1 MDLVR
6 LVYHSRRRYD
16 RDRPLADQVFDIV
29 AISVANN
36 QRDDITG
43 GMVHDAKW
51 FVQVLEGPEIGV
63 SQAFERILR
72 DPRHS
77 DVALVNMQ
85 PIGMR
90 RFGAWRMAEAGYD
103 LATAPLF
110 RHYCES
116 DRFDPQFMLSDRLI
130 EMVDALLRHAARVEA
145 PRPRASRTASTA
157 A

>member
-16 RDRPLADQVFDIV
+16 RARPTADQVADIV

-36 QRDDITG
+36 QCDDITG
-43 GMVHDAKW
+43 GLIHDPKW
-51 FVQVLEGPEIGV
+51 FVQVLEGPEAVV
-63 SQAFERILR
+63 SRTFERILR

-85 PIGMR
+85 PIAMR
-90 RFGAWRMAEAGYD
+90 RFGAWWMAASGFSED
-103 LATAPLF
+103 TAPLF

-116 DRFDPQFMLSDRLI
+116 DRFDPQFMLPDRLI
-130 EMVDALLRHAARVEA
+130 ELVDAVLRHAARAGSRRLWVS
-145 PRPRASRTASTA
+145 RSASSA

>member
-16 RDRPLADQVFDIV
+16 RDRPLADQVADIV
-29 AISVANN
+29 TISIANN

-43 GMVHDAKW
+43 GLIHDAKW
-51 FVQVLEGPEIGV
+51 FVQVLEGPEAGV

-85 PIGMR
+85 PIPMR
-90 RFGAWRMAEAGYD
+90 RFGAWRMAEAGHD
-103 LATAPLF
+103 VETASLF

-130 EMVDALLRHAARVEA
+130 ELVDALLRHGAHHDSGRLW
-145 PRPRASRTASTA
+145 ASRAASSA